1 MTDAIIEAVT
11 SVTST
16 PWVFVALFLVA
27 AIDAFFPAVPG
38 ETLVITAGVFAASTG
53 EPNLLLVIVAATLG
67 AFVGDHVS
75 FGLGRWGGSR
85 VLTRVT
91 AGSRTH
97 RTMAW
102 ADRALQRR
110 GGLILVIARY
120 IPGGRTAATLTAGT
134 VGYPLRRFTFFDA
147 IAASSWATYSA
158 LIGFVGG
165 ASFEDDPLKGL
176 VFGLGIAFGISVAVE
191 VVRAVRRRTGRG
203 RVVTGNDT
211 EVVPERQIG

>member
-1 MTDAIIEAVT
+1 
-11 SVTST
+11 
-16 PWVFVALFLVA
+16 
-27 AIDAFFPAVPG
+27 
-38 ETLVITAGVFAASTG
+38 
-53 EPNLLLVIVAATLG
+53 
-67 AFVGDHVS
+67 
-75 FGLGRWGGSR
+75 
-85 VLTRVT
+85 
-91 AGSRTH
+91 
-97 RTMAW
+97 
-102 ADRALQRR
+102 
-110 GGLILVIARY
+110 VIARY